1 MSQHPGLQHFKEGF
15 SKLSQRSGNKNREI
29 KKIMLGL
36 FAGAVPAAAH
46 CTAHALLDFCYYAQ
60 WEQHNTNSLDAMH
73 TALDTFHA
81 NQHIFIELGVHQDFN
96 FQKIHSLEHYVESIY
111 QFGATDGYST
121 KTSKQLHIN
130 FAKRAYL
137 FTNQQDFTAQMT
149 TWLVCR
155 EKLAHFKLYQAWLD

>member
-29 KKIMLGL
+29 EKIMLGL

-46 CTAHALLDFCYYAQ
+46 CTAHALLNFCYYAQ

-81 NQHIFIELGVHQDFN
+81 NQHIFIELGVRQDFN

-121 KTSKQLHIN
+121 KTSKQLHID

-137 FTNQQDFTAQMT
+137 FTNRRDFTAQMT